1 MLSRLRGAIGLTGL
15 IDRVKA
21 RFRPK
26 VTFFELL
33 RIGGVSWSLLTRSEK
48 ISYSFTFVLKIFAN
62 GLDLLAVGL
71 TGLLGAMTAAGL
83 SGGGSYYILGFQV
96 PSPTASTVTSVVGA
110 IALLFVFKGALA
122 IVIDRYS
129 AIVLARI
136 EIKNSVKVARY
147 VFSGTLARLRQQS
160 RAEIAFVIDWSTSAT
175 FSGVLGAMSTIA
187 IELGLFFSIFVIFV
201 IVDPIGAIGI
211 LVYLLLVV
219 YILQLTTAK
228 RFVESGR
235 NIRDASVDANTAVL
249 EMVDAFRE
257 IAVLSKQDYFLSN
270 YGEAKKLSVRTGLT
284 LQLLKK
290 VPRFIAETGL
300 VLGVLLF
307 VVWQLSRGTLAEGLI
322 AVGVFTAGSFRMMG
336 AILPLQATWNEL
348 RVQQNWVAQA
358 QEVLL
363 RLKDQPELLDANP
376 FSSRRRESESPIAS
390 GLEGGIP
397 VELSQVTFTHGG
409 STNPTIH
416 EVSLKISQGQFAAF
430 VGPSGAGKTTLVDLL
445 LGLHEPDSGEVL
457 LAGMQ
462 PGELRERFPGKISY
476 VPQKPGLVSGS
487 FATNVALGVEPERID
502 EDLVRLSLRKAELLD
517 FVESLP
523 EGIWTTL
530 GSQADSLSGGQAQRL
545 GLARALYPEPSLIIL
560 DEATSALDASTEA
573 NIAESIRNIGSEI
586 TVLVVAHRL
595 STIQHADVVFVIEE
609 GRVLAQGSFPEVRT
623 KVPLIEEYVRLMS
636 FSEDE

>member
-1 MLSRLRGAIGLTGL
+1 MTALLDKL
-15 IDRVKA
+15 KA

-33 RIGGVSWSLLTRSEK
+33 KIGRVSWSLLTRAEK
-48 ISYSFTFVLKIFAN
+48 FSYSFTFLLKIFAN

-96 PSPTASTVTSVVGA
+96 PSPTADSVTAVVGG
-110 IALLFVFKGALA
+110 IALLFVIKGALG
-122 IVIDRYS
+122 IIIDRYS

-160 RAEIAFVIDWSTSAT
+160 RAEIAFVIDWSTTAT

-201 IVDPIGAIGI
+201 IVDPIGAMGI
-211 LVYLLLVV
+211 LIYLLLVV
-219 YILQLTTAK
+219 YLLQLTTAK
-228 RFVESGR
+228 RFMESGR
-235 NIRDASVDANTAVL
+235 NIRDASVDANTAIL

-284 LQLLKK
+284 LQILKK

-300 VLGVLLF
+300 IVGVLLF
-307 VVWQLSRGTLAEGLI
+307 VVWQLSRGTLADGLI
-322 AVGVFTAGSFRMMG
+322 AVGIFIAGSFRMMG

-348 RVQQNWVAQA
+348 RVQQNWVYKA

-363 RLKDQPELLDANP
+363 QLKDQPELLDSNP
-376 FSSRRRESESPIAS
+376 FSSRRQEADASIAED
-390 GLEGGIP
+390 LVGGIP
-397 VELSQVTFTHGG
+397 VDLAKVNFTHSG
-409 STNPTIH
+409 SAKPTILD
-416 EVSLKISQGQFAAF
+416 VSLTILPGQFAAF

-457 LAGMQ
+457 LADMS
-462 PGELRERFPGKISY
+462 PVVLRDRFPGKISY

-487 FATNVALGVEPERID
+487 FAANVALGVEPSHID
-502 EDLVRLSLRKAELLD
+502 EDLVRVCLKKAELLG

-523 EGIWTTL
+523 EGIWTGL

-545 GLARALYPEPSLIIL
+545 GLARALYPQPSLIIL

-573 NIAESIRNIGSEI
+573 SIAESIRHIGTDI

-595 STIQHADVVFVIEE
+595 STIQHADVVFVIED
-609 GRVLAQGSFPEVRT
+609 GKVLAQGSFPEVRK

-636 FSEDE
+636 FTDD

>member
-1 MLSRLRGAIGLTGL
+1 MTALLDKL
-15 IDRVKA
+15 KA

-33 RIGGVSWSLLTRSEK
+33 KIGRVSWSLLTRAEK
-48 ISYSFTFVLKIFAN
+48 FSYSVTFLLKIFAN

-96 PSPTASTVTSVVGA
+96 PSPTADSVTAVVGG
-110 IALLFVFKGALA
+110 IALLFVIKGALG
-122 IVIDRYS
+122 IIIDRYS

-211 LVYLLLVV
+211 LIYLLLVV
-219 YILQLTTAK
+219 YLLQLTTAK

-235 NIRDASVDANTAVL
+235 NIRDASVDANTAIL

-284 LQLLKK
+284 LQILKK

-300 VLGVLLF
+300 ILGVLLF
-307 VVWQLSRGTLAEGLI
+307 VVWQLSRGTLADGLI
-322 AVGVFTAGSFRMMG
+322 AVGIFIAGSFRMMG

-348 RVQQNWVAQA
+348 RVQQNWVYKA

-363 RLKDQPELLDANP
+363 QLKDQPELLDSNP
-376 FSSRRRESESPIAS
+376 FSSRRQEAGAFIAED
-390 GLEGGIP
+390 LVGGIP
-397 VELSQVTFTHGG
+397 VDLAKVNFTHSG
-409 STNPTIH
+409 SAKPTILD
-416 EVSLKISQGQFAAF
+416 VSLTILPGQFAAF

-457 LAGMQ
+457 LADMS
-462 PGELRERFPGKISY
+462 PVVLRDRFPGKISY

-487 FATNVALGVEPERID
+487 FAANVALGVEPSHID
-502 EDLVRLSLRKAELLD
+502 EDLVRVCLKKAELLD

-523 EGIWTTL
+523 EGIWTGL

-545 GLARALYPEPSLIIL
+545 GLARALYPQPSLIIL

-573 NIAESIRNIGSEI
+573 SIAESIRHIGTDI

-595 STIQHADVVFVIEE
+595 STIQHADVVFVIED
-609 GRVLAQGSFPEVRT
+609 GKVLAQGSFPEVRK

-636 FSEDE
+636 FTGD